1 MNSHGCEH
9 CGHSFPSCQ
18 CRSDLHGNFQ
28 DFGNPF
34 EMGGPGPMGP
44 NSHPIN
50 TNMGNSGTRTPN
62 EPQNPV
68 QMWQDQHYLGPE
80 SGFISGAT
88 TTRSSRTGHD
98 LDNISEGGFL
108 SGMHKL
114 QLISRN
120 FLKHLFYLC

>member
-1 MNSHGCEH
+1 MDSHG
-9 CGHSFPSCQ
+9 GYD
-18 CRSDLHGNFQ
+18 DLHGNFQ

-34 EMGGPGPMGP
+34 DMGPGGPGPMGP
-44 NSHPIN
+44 NSHPMVN
-50 TNMGNSGTRTPN
+50 TSGTRTPN
-62 EPQNPV
+62 EPQHNPV

>member
-28 DFGNPF
+28 DFGN
-34 EMGGPGPMGP
+34 
-44 NSHPIN
+44 I
-50 TNMGNSGTRTPN
+50 
-62 EPQNPV
+62 

-98 LDNISEGGFL
+98 HLDNISEGGFL
-108 SGMHKL
+108 SGMHKP
-114 QLISRN
+114 
-120 FLKHLFYLC
+120 HLMS